1 MARIPADSWR
11 RGGLGG
17 EMVEGGVVD
26 GGRNISSEL
35 LLRTV
40 SSDRGSSCRSRAQT
54 KTKTSQGGAQG
65 REEGSRVK
73 RRGRGGQALPASSL
87 GSCSTRGTASRS
99 LGSLVVEEI

>member
-17 EMVEGGVVD
+17 EVVEGGVVD

-40 SSDRGSSCRSRAQT
+40 SLGRGSSCRSRA
-54 KTKTSQGGAQG
+54 
-65 REEGSRVK
+65 
-73 RRGRGGQALPASSL
+73 
-87 GSCSTRGTASRS
+87 
-99 LGSLVVEEI
+99 